1 MRRGTAI
8 LVVLVIAGLAA
19 AGVFLVMHGRASV
32 TAATPPPAPPA
43 VPVVAGTVSSG
54 DVPIYLRGIGTVIAY
69 NTDVVRS
76 QIQGQLTKITFTEG
90 QTVKSGDTLA
100 EIDPRPYQAQLD
112 QMTATR
118 DRDQAQ
124 LTNSLADLD
133 RYNQLL
139 AKGDATIQLLDTQK
153 AQVLQLQS
161 AIKSDEALIEAAKV
175 QLEYTKLTSPIAGV
189 TGVRQVDIGNIIHP
203 TDANGLVVVTQIE
216 PISVIFTLPETNLP
230 EIQQQMAK
238 GPLTVLAYS
247 HDDKIKLDEGK
258 LALVNNEILQTTGT
272 IQLKADFP
280 NTAHVLWPGE
290 LINARL
296 LLETRHNGISI
307 ALGGAAGAERRL
319 CLCRRVR
326 PDGAYA
332 RRDRGR
338 DQRGTG
344 ADRIQAS
351 NPTRPSCSRASTGS
365 SQAAWSRSCTARRPR
380 APTCKA
386 PSSRQSR
393 EPLGPLHPPAGR
405 HGVAHGGPA
414 VVRACRLPADAGLL
428 AAQCQLPDH
437 CRLGAIARRRS
448 GDHGLF
454 SGDAA

>member
-124 LTNSLADLD
+124 LTDSLADLD

-280 NTAHVLWPGE
+280 NTAHMLWPGE

-307 ALGGAAGAERRL
+307 ASSAVQQG
-319 CLCRRVR
+319 
-326 PDGAYA
+326 PNGAYVYVVGS
-332 RRDRGR
+332 DRTVHMRAVTVDEISEGQALIDSGLKPNETVVLEGQYR
-338 DQRGTG
+338 LEPGSLVEELHG
-344 ADRIQAS
+344 KEAESADLQSAVEQAI
-351 NPTRPSCSRASTGS
+351 P
-365 SQAAWSRSCTARRPR
+365 
-380 APTCKA
+380 
-386 PSSRQSR
+386 
-393 EPLGPLHPPAGR
+393 
-405 HGVAHGGPA
+405 
-414 VVRACRLPADAGLL
+414 
-428 AAQCQLPDH
+428 
-437 CRLGAIARRRS
+437 
-448 GDHGLF
+448 
-454 SGDAA
+454 